1 MNYKHYFVAFL
12 SLVVATCAKATPPD
26 KTPVCEAGSV
36 EVFMMEKLKPL
47 LETQKYTKVLE
58 LIAEKRSIC
67 APSTYEEN
75 EKLKGYQAMSY
86 LGLNDIANCRKT
98 IDTFLKENEFLY
110 STRKLGADH
119 PRVKEVLTLHKNIR
133 AMCYLY

>member
-1 MNYKHYFVAFL
+1 MNYIHYLVTFL
-12 SLVVATCAKATPPD
+12 SLVVAICAKATPPD
-26 KTPVCEAGSV
+26 KTPACKAESV
-36 EVFMMEKLKPL
+36 EVFMLEELKPL
-47 LETQKYTKVLE
+47 LDTQKYTKVLE

-75 EKLKGYQAMSY
+75 EKLKGYQALSY
-86 LGLNDIANCRKT
+86 LGLNDITNCRRT

-110 STRKLGADH
+110 NTRKMGADH
-119 PRVKEVLTLHKNIR
+119 PKVKEVLILQKNIR